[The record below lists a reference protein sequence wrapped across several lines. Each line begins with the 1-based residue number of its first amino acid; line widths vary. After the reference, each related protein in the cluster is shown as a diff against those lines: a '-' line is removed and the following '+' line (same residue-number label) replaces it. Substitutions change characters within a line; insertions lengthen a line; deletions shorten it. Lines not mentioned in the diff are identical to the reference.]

1 MSQIAKAISEAAQK
15 AGKSLAEDF
24 AKAYRSILKD
34 TESGAKKASENAAK
48 NEAETAE
55 NLAKSAEKDAHAPHA
70 EDPHAPGGGGPS
82 DHPGEEGPGAGRQQA
97 SDPHDAGRSEDA
109 VCPGGEP
116 VDMATG
122 RMFIDQTDVLLPGSL
137 PLKFTRCFESGYGAG
152 RWMGRRW
159 VCTFD
164 ERLEIDEQGVVHLGA
179 DRVTQAYPHP
189 EPGLPVQASA
199 GRRLDLE
206 VDSRGRAYSLTDRHS
221 GVVREFT
228 VQPGGRAA
236 LLTRVRDRSGR
247 SYTLEY
253 DRAGTPLGIDHSGG
267 YRLRV
272 TVADGR
278 ITELW
283 LADGAPDGGDQL
295 LLRYGYDRGHLTQ
308 VWNSSGLPMVFANDA
323 AGRITSW
330 TDRNNSQ
337 YWYVYDERGRV
348 VDEGGADGSLR
359 FQFHYGEPDP
369 ETGLRV
375 TTETNALGH
384 TTQYHVNARSQ
395 IVAIVDPLG
404 NTTRYERDEFN
415 RLLAETDALGAT
427 TRYEFDAFGDLITVT
442 RPDGEQTTAAYAG
455 ELSLPTVVTEPDGAV
470 WQQTW
475 DEAGRRASVTDPLG
489 VTTRFSYDEQG
500 HLASI
505 TDALGQTTRVV
516 CDPAGLP
523 VEITDPG
530 GSATRIERDAFGRS
544 IAITDPLGATT
555 RMTWTVEGHPAARTG
570 PDGATERWEWDGE
583 GNCLTHTDQLGQT
596 TTFEYTH
603 FETLAARTTPDGA
616 RVAFA
621 HDANMQLVT
630 ITDALGRT
638 WEYDYDLAGRLTGE
652 KDFEGRR
659 LRYELDP
666 IGRPTARTNA
676 AGVRT
681 TYRYDVL
688 GCLIG
693 KDAGGQTTQYA
704 YDPAGRLVHAVGTDA
719 EIARTYDP
727 LGNLLV
733 ETVNG
738 RSLTQTHDALG
749 RRTRRVTP
757 AGHAT
762 DWTYGLASRPTRIA
776 TLAGTLDFTHDA
788 AGREHT
794 RTVVAT
800 AVDPTGLTLTSSWDT
815 AGRLIDRT
823 VHAGEQVLQRR
834 SWHYRADDNLIGID
848 DSLTGPRSFDLD
860 PAGRVTAVH
869 ARDWTETYAYD
880 PAGNLT
886 EAHWPATDATRPA
899 EGRRTYTGTQLT
911 TAGRV
916 RYEYDTAGRMT
927 LRQVTRLSRKPDTW
941 RFTWNADDRLT
952 DVTTPDGTLWHYLYD
967 PLGRR
972 IAKHRLAEDGH
983 TVVERTDFTWDGP
996 QLAEQSTHAPYL
1008 PGPHTL
1014 SWDHH
1019 GLQPL
1024 AQTETITAQDQ
1035 IDRRFFAIVTDLVGS
1050 PTELLD
1056 PTSESVAWRATSTL
1070 WGSTTWPAASS
1081 TYTPLR
1087 FPGQYFDPETRLHY
1101 NVNRYYD
1108 PETARY
1114 TSPDPLGLTPAP
1126 NPETY
1131 VENPHTWADPFG
1143 LSPHVVAENDAGRFG
1158 DMDPGVVGDGLTPHH
1173 IPQDALHH
1181 MPRDEGGA
1189 IVMKEA
1195 DHALTRTYWKLG
1207 KITKAADQNLPWRTV
1222 VAMDLWDM
1230 RRIGQLQYGDPSYF
1244 NTGILR
1250 LLAYYRKVGK
1260 M

>member
-1 MSQIAKAISEAAQK
+1 MSQIAKAIAEAAQK

-55 NLAKSAEKDAHAPHA
+55 SLAKSAEKDAHAPHVD
-70 EDPHAPGGGGPS
+70 DPHAPGGGGPS

-122 RMFIDQTDVLLPGSL
+122 RMYINQTDVTLPGSL

-199 GRRLDLE
+199 GRRLDL
-206 VDSRGRAYSLTDRHS
+206 DIDARGRSYSLTDRQS
-221 GVVREFT
+221 GIVREFT
-228 VQPGGRAA
+228 VQPDGRTA

-253 DRAGTPLGIDHSGG
+253 DRDGTPLGITHSGG

-295 LLRYGYDRGHLTQ
+295 LLRYGYDRGHLTH
-308 VWNSSGLPMVFANDA
+308 VWNSSDLPMVFANDA

-330 TDRNNSQ
+330 TDRNNSS

-384 TTQYHVNARSQ
+384 TTQYHVNTRSQ
-395 IVAIVDPLG
+395 IIAIVDPLG

-415 RLLAETDALGAT
+415 RLLTATDPLGAN
-427 TRYEFDAFGDLITVT
+427 TRYDYDAFGDLITIT
-442 RPDGEQTTAAYAG
+442 RPDGEQTTAAYDG
-455 ELSLPTVVTEPDGAV
+455 ELSLPTVVTDAAGAV

-475 DEAGRRASVTDPLG
+475 DEAGRRTSVTDPLG
-489 VTTRFSYDEQG
+489 AVTRFGYDELG
-500 HLASI
+500 HLASV
-505 TDALGQTTRVV
+505 TDALGHTTRVV

-523 VEITDPG
+523 LRTADPTG
-530 GSATRIERDAFGRS
+530 AMTSIERDAFGRPA
-544 IAITDPLGATT
+544 AITDPLGATT
-555 RMTWTVEGHPAARTG
+555 RMTWTVEGHPATRTG
-570 PDGATERWEWDGE
+570 PDGTTESWEWDGE

-596 TTFEYTH
+596 TSFEYTH

-616 RVAFA
+616 RVAFT
-621 HDANMQLVT
+621 HDANMQLVSV
-630 ITDALGRT
+630 TDALGRT
-638 WEYDYDLAGRLTGE
+638 WEYDYDQAGRLVGE
-652 KDFEGRR
+652 QDFHGRR

-666 IGRPTARTNA
+666 AGRPSNRTDA

-688 GCLIG
+688 GRVIEME
-693 KDAGGQTTQYA
+693 ANGQATRYA
-704 YDPAGRLVHAVGTDA
+704 YDPAGRLVHATGADA

-727 LGNLLV
+727 LGNLLT
-733 ETVNG
+733 ESVNG
-738 RSLTQTHDALG
+738 RSLTHARDALG
-749 RRTRRVTP
+749 RRTRRTTP

-762 DWTYGLASRPTRIA
+762 DWTYDPAGRPTGVA
-776 TLAGTLDFTHDA
+776 TAAGTLGFTHDA
-788 AGREHT
+788 AGREHS
-794 RTVVAT
+794 RTVA
-800 AVDPTGLTLTSSWDT
+800 AALASTGLTLTSRWD
-815 AGRLIDRT
+815 ASGRLTDRT
-823 VHAGEQVLQRR
+823 VSGGEQVLQHRD
-834 SWHYRADDNLIGID
+834 WHYRADGNLIGID

-860 PAGRVTAVH
+860 SVGRVTAVH

-886 EAHWPATDATRPA
+886 DANWPATDATRPA
-899 EGRRTYTGTQLT
+899 EGPRTYTGTQLT
-911 TAGRV
+911 IAGRV

-927 LRQVTRLSRKPDTW
+927 LRQITRLSRKPDTW
-941 RFTWNADDRLT
+941 RFTWNAEGRLT
-952 DVTTPDGTLWHYLYD
+952 HVTTPDDTLWHYLYD

-972 IAKHRLAEDGH
+972 IAKHRLADDGHGGH

-996 QLAEQSTHAPYL
+996 QLAEQTTYASYL

-1014 SWDHH
+1014 SWDHR

-1024 AQTETITAQDQ
+1024 AQTETVATQEQ
-1035 IDRRFFAIVTDLVGS
+1035 VDRRFFAIVTDLVGT

-1056 PTSESVAWRATSTL
+1056 PATATVAWRATSTL
-1070 WGSTTWPAASS
+1070 WGSTTWPATST

-1126 NPETY
+1126 NPDSY
-1131 VENPHTWADPFG
+1131 VGNPHTWSDPLG
-1143 LSPHVVAENDAGRFG
+1143 LSPHED
-1158 DMDPGVVGDGLTPHH
+1158 DS
-1173 IPQDALHH
+1173 
-1181 MPRDEGGA
+1181 
-1189 IVMKEA
+1189 
-1195 DHALTRTYWKLG
+1195 
-1207 KITKAADQNLPWRTV
+1207 TKAADWQSEFDNLDAGKQSHVREASSTE
-1222 VAMDLWDM
+1222 DM
-1230 RRIGQLQYGDPSYF
+1230 RTMFDRWTAGAEQLPARGPKIPDVYKLSDGTVMQWRVASRSGGETIDIFPAA
-1244 NTGILR
+1244 GKAL
-1250 LLAYYRKVGK
+1250 KVHLP
-1260 M
+1260 